1 MMSTRQHQQ
10 RSWPHRHS
18 LRLFYNFA
26 LAPLTKR
33 NRFAY
38 CLWCCAGDDVNPAAP
53 AAQLTTQAQAQA
65 AAGAAALLLEL
76 NKLTNLTDLQL
87 VQVLWA
93 HAAGMQPGAYSAL
106 TASSR
111 VQTLDLS
118 FSLIPSRAWRCMFN
132 PDLQNLPNLHT
143 LNIACSQAPITD
155 HDLALMVQ
163 CCPGLRT
170 LGLKGTL
177 KQGCTM
183 EALLGFSALMSLSV
197 NHFSSDD
204 VLAVLAGLRG
214 LEDLQMSVLSSIR
227 ASGLLQ
233 LTVLKGL
240 TRLRVESSPETWI
253 AKYGMV
259 LLQNKVSP

>member
-1 MMSTRQHQQ
+1 
-10 RSWPHRHS
+10 
-18 LRLFYNFA
+18 LL
-26 LAPLTKR
+26 
-33 NRFAY
+33 
-38 CLWCCAGDDVNPAAP
+38 AGDGNPAAAP
-53 AAQLTTQAQAQA
+53 AAQLTTQAQTQA

-93 HAAGMQPGAYSAL
+93 HAAGMQPAAYSAL

-111 VQTLDLS
+111 IQSLDLS
-118 FSLIPSRAWRCMFN
+118 FSLIPSKAWRSMFN
-132 PDLQNLPNLHT
+132 PDLQILPHLHT
-143 LNIACSQAPITD
+143 LNIACSQAPMTD
-155 HDLALMVQ
+155 QDLSLMVQ
-163 CCPGLRT
+163 CCPGLRA

-183 EALLGFSALMSLSV
+183 EALLGFSTLTSLSV
-197 NHFSSDD
+197 NHVSSDD
-204 VLAVLAGLRG
+204 VLAVLAELRG
-214 LEDLQMSVLSSIR
+214 LKDLQMSVLSSIR

-233 LTVLKGL
+233 LTVLKDL

-259 LLQNKVSP
+259 LLQNKVGPKLFCVCAGSKGSSQ